1 MNKNLIYTVVVL
13 ILMVASVFALI
24 KSNKETKKEPD
35 DTTNT
40 EVTEESVTTEEPTPT
55 STEEVALP
63 STHEV
68 IYGSLGFV
76 PSTLEIKIGDTV
88 SFKNESGKGMWVA
101 SNPHPSHSGTPEFDA
116 GISIANGNSW
126 SFTFTEEGSFGY
138 HNHLNSSQGGKIIVN

>member
-76 PSTLEIKIGDTV
+76 PSTLEIKIGDTIT
-88 SFKNESGKGMWVA
+88 FKNESGKGMWVA
-101 SNPHPSHSGTPEFDA
+101 SNPHPSHSDTPEFDA

-126 SFTFTEEGSFGY
+126 SFVFTEEGSFSY
-138 HNHLNSSQGGKIIVN
+138 HNHLNSSQGGKIVVK